1 MQAERDA
8 GAGCRV
14 DLLGL
19 LPVQAP
25 IALKAQ
31 GQGCRCRGWEA
42 WNRHPG
48 CMRQVRHQL
57 PHLLQ
62 RVALHQDVVLGQ
74 QQGGDLAQL
83 PDGGGVRVRDHVPQL
98 VQGVVEV
105 VHPATLPSID

>member
-1 MQAERDA
+1 MGGVMGEGRQKEDGREEGMQAERDA
-8 GAGCRV
+8 GPGCRV

-42 WNRHPG
+42 WNGHPG

-74 QQGGDLAQL
+74 KECSDLGELAVL
-83 PDGGGVRVRDHVPQL
+83 PDKG
-98 VQGVVEV
+98 
-105 VHPATLPSID
+105 

>member
-1 MQAERDA
+1 MGGVMGEGRQKEDGREEGMQAERDA
-8 GAGCRV
+8 RPGCRV

-42 WNRHPG
+42 WNGHPG

-74 QQGGDLAQL
+74 KECSDLGELAVL
-83 PDGGGVRVRDHVPQL
+83 PDKG
-98 VQGVVEV
+98 
-105 VHPATLPSID
+105 